1 MNHDKSKLSCG
12 LSRRAIL
19 GGLGGLSLAGA
30 LSIEAGAADSS
41 EPFTADSSG
50 LFPAADDRPGWL
62 KAWLRVQASL
72 DEQDSPWWYTGRIY
86 AQVGEQ
92 RPNHILNL
100 EGTEIY
106 WPRELGNGAYSIS
119 SRTLTFFKDP
129 ATDEM
134 LDEFTNPYTG
144 ETLEVSANILGG
156 PDGARYTNEGMIFAK
171 HIDPASELRRWNWNW
186 TASGPHVWLMAS
198 RGMTHAPQPWLEA
211 MTMFCRSEDFASSD
225 IRSLR
230 SSFSSTYFSPWL
242 PWMGMQGQPGHLIW
256 HSSGCKLNSVNDVS
270 GAYLERAGRLFPGK
284 LTANPASFD

>member
-1 MNHDKSKLSCG
+1 MNYGTSTMSCG

-19 GGLGGLSLAGA
+19 GGLGSLGLAGA
-30 LSIEAGAADSS
+30 LSIEAGAADS
-41 EPFTADSSG
+41 AG
-50 LFPAADDRPGWL
+50 QFPAANDRAGWL

-72 DEQDSPWWYTGRIY
+72 DEQDSPWWYMGRIY

-106 WPRELGNGAYSIS
+106 WPRSLGNGEYSIS

-211 MTMFCRSEDFASSD
+211 MTMFCRSEDFANSD

-256 HSSGCKLNSVNDVS
+256 HSSGCKLNSVNGVS
-270 GAYLERAGRLFPGK
+270 DAYLERANRLFPGK
-284 LTANPASFD
+284 LTANPASFG

>member
-1 MNHDKSKLSCG
+1 MNYGTSTMSCG

-19 GGLGGLSLAGA
+19 GGLGSLGLAGA
-30 LSIEAGAADSS
+30 LSIEAGAADG
-41 EPFTADSSG
+41 TG
-50 LFPAADDRPGWL
+50 QFPAANDRAGWL

-72 DEQDSPWWYTGRIY
+72 DEQDSPWWYMGRIY

-106 WPRELGNGAYSIS
+106 WPRSLGNGEYSIS

-211 MTMFCRSEDFASSD
+211 MTMFCRSEDFANSD

-270 GAYLERAGRLFPGK
+270 DAYLERANRLFPGK
-284 LTANPASFD
+284 LTANPASFG